1 VSTNLTVVN
10 LCVFFLS
17 PSPQLGG
24 SFLLGVGVWVVV
36 DPTGFR
42 EIVAANPLLF
52 TGVYIILAMG
62 GMLFLLGFLGCCGA
76 IRENKC
82 LLLFVSHEDNNT
94 EPIKSV
100 KPCVCTLWL
109 CVRVC
114 DERGDLQGLMHS
126 WGKFTPGAIGEK
138 ACCCQ
143 SEMHGEPVQ

>member
-1 VSTNLTVVN
+1 MGPQTASVCLSLDSSVCGSCVETN
-10 LCVFFLS
+10 
-17 PSPQLGG
+17 P
-24 SFLLGVGVWVVV
+24 
-36 DPTGFR
+36 
-42 EIVAANPLLF
+42 
-52 TGVYIILAMG
+52 
-62 GMLFLLGFLGCCGA
+62 
-76 IRENKC
+76 
-82 LLLFVSHEDNNT
+82 